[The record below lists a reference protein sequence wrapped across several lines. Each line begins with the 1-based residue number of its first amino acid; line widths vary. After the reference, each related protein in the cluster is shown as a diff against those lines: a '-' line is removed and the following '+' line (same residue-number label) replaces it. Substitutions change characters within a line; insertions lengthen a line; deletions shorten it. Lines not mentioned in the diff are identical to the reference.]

1 MNNPLLKKIL
11 PHAIAIILFL
21 IVSLIFC
28 KPALEGNVLDQH
40 DIIGWKGMAQNSFE
54 YKEKTGHYPLW
65 NPNLFSGMPNY
76 QVMMEGKTVLP
87 NMLKI
92 LSLGLP
98 KPVNFF
104 FLACVFFY
112 ILCLALRIKPV
123 IGMLAGL
130 AYSFST
136 YNPVIVAAGHDT
148 QMLATGL
155 MPLLLAG
162 LISIYEKKYWLGF
175 ALTTFAAY
183 QQIGVNHLQVT
194 YYLFLIAVLIT
205 IGYLVKWIKEKDW
218 KHILIAG
225 SIAVVSAIIGVAGNA
240 LILKTT
246 SEYSKFTMRGGKDI
260 EVNGDSVKVA
270 KTTGLDTGYA
280 FEYSLGKAESA
291 TLIMPNAF
299 GGTSKKP
306 IDETSKVVKKLT
318 DKGVPESNA
327 IQIAQSI
334 PGGGYWGELYTSG
347 PAYLGVLI
355 CLFGLIGFVIAKGP
369 LRWGLLAATLLGIF
383 MSWGKYFGEFN
394 TFLFEHLPLYNKFRS
409 PPFAQV
415 IPQVTVGIMAAI
427 ALQQLLFNE
436 KSRELLAKD
445 FKKIL
450 YAAGGLFGLLALM
463 YLSMSYST
471 SADKQIIAAY
481 TDPNNGSDEMG
492 RLIVSGLKADR
503 RAMFGG
509 QLLRALGIAILGL
522 GTVWLFAKN
531 KISALVAAIILLVVS
546 TLDVTIVSK
555 AYLNDESYISAD
567 EYNSENFSPNAIEQE
582 ILKDKDPNFRVFNMA
597 GTSTGSTFSESRT
610 SYFLKSIGG
619 YHPAKLRI
627 YQDIIEKYLLGR
639 PNPAVLNML
648 NAKYIVV
655 QDPQNGQ
662 PGLIKNPDVYGNCWL
677 VKNVRTVENR
687 VEAIKAL
694 GTTNLRDTAVIEMSL
709 IPNLSQPQWDSSSYI
724 RMTKFDNDAMEYEAN
739 CNGPQFAVFSEVY
752 YPKGWNAYL
761 DGKKTDYYNVNYI
774 LRGMPLPAGKHS
786 IKFIFE
792 PASVKQGRSIMFIS
806 SILIG
811 LILIGGL
818 FMAWKT
824 SGTKA

>member
-21 IVSLIFC
+21 TVSLIFC

-40 DIIGWKGMAQNSFE
+40 DTIGWKGMAQNSFE
-54 YKEKTGHYPLW
+54 YKEKTGHFPLW

-76 QVMMEGKTVLP
+76 QVAMEGKSALP
-87 NMLKI
+87 DMLKI

-112 ILCLALRIKPV
+112 ILCLVLRIKPV

-136 YNPVIVAAGHDT
+136 YNPVIIAAGHDT

-162 LISIYEKKYWLGF
+162 LISVYEKKYWLGF

-225 SIAVVSAIIGVAGNA
+225 SIAVVSAIIAVAGNA
-240 LILKTT
+240 MILKTT

-260 EVNGDSVKVA
+260 EVEGDSVKVA
-270 KTTGLDTGYA
+270 KTSGLDTGYA
-280 FEYSLGKAESA
+280 FQYSLGKAESA
-291 TLIMPNAF
+291 TFIMPNAF
-299 GGTSKKP
+299 GGTSKRP
-306 IDETSKVVKKLT
+306 TDETSKVVKKLT

-327 IQIAQSI
+327 IQIAQNM
-334 PGGGYWGELYTSG
+334 PGYWGELYTSG

-369 LRWGLLAATLLGIF
+369 LRWGLLAATLLGIL

-409 PPFAQV
+409 PAFAQV
-415 IPQVTVGIMAAI
+415 IPQVAVGIMAAV

-450 YAAGGLFGLLALM
+450 YTAGGLFGLLALM
-463 YLSMSYST
+463 YLSMSYSN
-471 SADKQIIAAY
+471 SIDKQIIAGY

-555 AYLNDESYISAD
+555 AYLNDESYVSAD

-619 YHPAKLRI
+619 YHPAKLRT
-627 YQDIIEKYLLGR
+627 YQDIIEKYLSGR

-677 VKNVRTVENR
+677 VKNIITVDNR

-694 GTTNLRDTAVIEMSL
+694 GTTNLKDTAVIEKSL
-709 IPNLSQPQWDSSSYI
+709 LPNLSQPQWDSSSYI
-724 RMTKFDNDAMEYEAN
+724 RMTKFDNDAVEYEAN

-786 IKFIFE
+786 IKFVFE
-792 PASVKQGRSIMFIS
+792 PASVKQGRSIMFIA